1 MGEIAFLTFRLRLVL
16 VRGGIGCVADV
27 RPRVEPVVRANGDG
41 HQTEG
46 GESAHG
52 GQQRLNPAV
61 TPSHDASC
69 LSTPVQRV
77 RTGARQGAD
86 AVVSLSP
93 PPPLSPY
100 LSLSL
105 LSRIF
110 NPMPKLSVAVKMTKT
125 LQLSS
130 PQTLHTGLKRT
141 VKPLGPLMPWLG
153 LLRPVQF
160 PFSIFPSFFLSSVTF
175 PSVFSRSES

>member
-1 MGEIAFLTFRLRLVL
+1 MVIRLKAAKAPT
-16 VRGGIGCVADV
+16 VASNV
-27 RPRVEPVVRANGDG
+27 WTPRSHQAMTLHACPHRSSVYAPERVRA
-41 HQTEG
+41 
-46 GESAHG
+46 
-52 GQQRLNPAV
+52 RMLW
-61 TPSHDASC
+61 
-69 LSTPVQRV
+69 
-77 RTGARQGAD
+77 
-86 AVVSLSP
+86 SLSP

-160 PFSIFPSFFLSSVTF
+160 PFSIFPSFFCRQSLF
-175 PSVFSRSES
+175 PQFSPGVSLNSQSA